1 MTALGFAVV
10 EFASGARVVVLASP
24 PRMHTEDGMLAA
36 VVEMW
41 LLGCAA
47 LLVVTENAAALYVV
61 SDVYL
66 VCLCRLTLY
75 VYVVLY
81 VGLGCAGRDG
91 KLDVL
96 GAGGDGDGAAAAR
109 VVGALGGAAARGG
122 GGV

>member
-1 MTALGFAVV
+1 MDARVTALGFAVV

-47 LLVVTENAAALYVV
+47 LLVVTEDSSALYVV

-66 VCLCRLTLY
+66 VCLCRLT
-75 VYVVLY
+75 
-81 VGLGCAGRDG
+81 CRPSM
-91 KLDVL
+91 
-96 GAGGDGDGAAAAR
+96 R
-109 VVGALGGAAARGG
+109 RS
-122 GGV
+122 